1 MRKCMVAVRKAV
13 EKTPS
18 VGSGLFERD
27 SLIYWLW
34 MALWTLH
41 FWTVPPKVDK
51 PLTESATLTLTP
63 VLIKEWT
70 CSTWPHWHASNSSIS
85 LNTTKG
91 EKKDSRGNRER
102 EWFTSMQNCIY
113 SKWPV
118 HYLELNVRRTL
129 NDKQRWWE
137 LVLPIL
143 IISIYCLPTHAIC
156 PLSYTQS
163 INPS

>member
-1 MRKCMVAVRKAV
+1 MNEELADMQRADEKMHGGMRKAV

-70 CSTWPHWHASNSSIS
+70 CSIWP
-85 LNTTKG
+85 
-91 EKKDSRGNRER
+91 
-102 EWFTSMQNCIY
+102 Y
-113 SKWPV
+113 
-118 HYLELNVRRTL
+118 
-129 NDKQRWWE
+129 
-137 LVLPIL
+137 
-143 IISIYCLPTHAIC
+143 
-156 PLSYTQS
+156 
-163 INPS
+163 